1 MERTLSHKV
10 KIIELLVTELGIS
23 TEKELAELTMEKLL
37 DINSVTITQLREI
50 QKLKKAV
57 KENKLF
63 SYLSESLEK
72 RSSKADDNL
81 NDDI

>member
-1 MERTLSHKV
+1 MEKTLSHKV

-81 NDDI
+81 NDDV

>member
-1 MERTLSHKV
+1 MEKTLSHKV
-10 KIIELLVTELGIS
+10 KIIELLVTELDIT
-23 TEKELAELTMEKLL
+23 TEKELAELSMEKLL
-37 DINSVTITQLREI
+37 EIDTVTITQLREI
-50 QKLKKAV
+50 QKIKKAV

-81 NDDI
+81 NDDV